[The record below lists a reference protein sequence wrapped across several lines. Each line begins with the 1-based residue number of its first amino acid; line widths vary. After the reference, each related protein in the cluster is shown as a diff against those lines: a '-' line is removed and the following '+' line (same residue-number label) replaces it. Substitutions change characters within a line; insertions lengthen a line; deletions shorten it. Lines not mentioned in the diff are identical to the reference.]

1 MVVSLGF
8 SQHFVDTHLNSWVL
22 KSTVNMRENVLWK
35 ITTQNSSFGLE
46 PKACFSK
53 VPVVT
58 GSEKYLYVVVVVVL
72 VYFRVHILYQD
83 SSNLR
88 FREIKIS
95 EITAEYNGC

>member
-83 SSNLR
+83 ISNLR

>member
-58 GSEKYLYVVVVVVL
+58 GSEKYLYVVVVIVL

-83 SSNLR
+83 ISNLR

>member
-8 SQHFVDTHLNSWVL
+8 SQHFVDTHFNSWVL

-58 GSEKYLYVVVVVVL
+58 GSEKYLYVVVVIVL

-83 SSNLR
+83 ISNLR

>member
-1 MVVSLGF
+1 
-8 SQHFVDTHLNSWVL
+8 
-22 KSTVNMRENVLWK
+22 MRENVLWK
-35 ITTQNSSFGLE
+35 ITTPNSSFGLE

-58 GSEKYLYVVVVVVL
+58 GSEKYLYVVVVVVVVVL

-83 SSNLR
+83 ISNLR

>member
-1 MVVSLGF
+1 
-8 SQHFVDTHLNSWVL
+8 
-22 KSTVNMRENVLWK
+22 MRENVLWK

-58 GSEKYLYVVVVVVL
+58 GSEKYLYVVVL

>member
-1 MVVSLGF
+1 
-8 SQHFVDTHLNSWVL
+8 
-22 KSTVNMRENVLWK
+22 MRENVLWK
-35 ITTQNSSFGLE
+35 ITTPNSSFGLE

-58 GSEKYLYVVVVVVL
+58 GSEKYLYVVVVVVVVL

-83 SSNLR
+83 ISNLR